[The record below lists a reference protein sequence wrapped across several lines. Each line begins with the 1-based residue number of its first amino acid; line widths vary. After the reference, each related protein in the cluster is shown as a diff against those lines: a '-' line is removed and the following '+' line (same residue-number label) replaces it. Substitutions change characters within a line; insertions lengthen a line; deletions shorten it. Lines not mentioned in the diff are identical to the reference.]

1 MAKLSVPVGPD
12 DHIRGRETS
21 GVTLLMYGDYE

>member
-12 DHIRGRETS
+12 DHIRGLETAP
-21 GVTLLMYGDYE
+21 VTLLMYGDYE